1 MEGSSLVYSDTSVT
15 SVAGVVSVGHHTSAI
30 YFWNKSTSTDAEVK
44 LNGIYSIIIPQS
56 ASGGEG
62 LYIEI
67 IGDYTKFEV
76 ITTSVDLA
84 VYAVG

>member
-1 MEGSSLVYSDTSVT
+1 MESLVYSDTSVT
-15 SVAGVVSVGHHTSAI
+15 SVAGEVSVAHHTSAI

-62 LYIEI
+62 SYTQIF
-67 IGDYTKFEV
+67 GDYTKFEV
-76 ITTSVDLA
+76 ITAAVDLA

>member
-15 SVAGVVSVGHHTSAI
+15 SVAGEVSVGHHTGAI
-30 YFWNKSTSTDAEVK
+30 YFWNKSTSTHAEVK
-44 LNGIYSIIIPQS
+44 LNGIYSVIIPHS

-62 LYIEI
+62 VYTEI